1 MPRCGA
7 TRRDNVIGRPE
18 GPRRLSG
25 ALPSG
30 FHCVGSD
37 VVGGMPLESELLT
50 LHEDTRTVIDRLWQ
64 GDTGSEFHGAFTL
77 CTVFRKHGVFHYTS
91 FAFSGRRCNLLIFF
105 LYMHVL
111 YAPDAQIVPV
121 SGIHLV
127 CIPTVT
133 ALEVV
138 DSFGRELSVRQ
149 WSRGGITR
157 IYFLAPRLPSFPCG
171 ERTAAYP
178 NITDNSHMVF
188 DNLQDDNPPMQHHTT
203 TVEQEDYLSRLTPRR
218 YSRSLRSS
226 KRHSRISPAFNEPAL
241 HWLI

>member
-30 FHCVGSD
+30 FHFVGSD

-171 ERTAAYP
+171 ERRPPIQTSLTTPTWSSTTFKTITLQCSITPPLWSRKITYRALRHGVTREVSAA
-178 NITDNSHMVF
+178 
-188 DNLQDDNPPMQHHTT
+188 
-203 TVEQEDYLSRLTPRR
+203 RR
-218 YSRSLRSS
+218 GIRVSP
-226 KRHSRISPAFNEPAL
+226 RHSTNLLFIG
-241 HWLI
+241 